1 MLCIQDA
8 LRNGVEN
15 GMIDIRGLVKTIA
28 DQRADIYAEQCEH
41 TYTIF
46 VYEINSA
53 TQFRRIRRAR
63 VLRLIKK
70 SKSADVHEILVQ
82 GKCQKLPD
90 WSEFLLQLRLY
101 LHSQNKTELLQEIYS
116 YRNWSKCVMCGVE
129 EDMAELV
136 GMVRAAYEDT
146 SSEIKRSR
154 LQQVLEFIDRNVFG
168 AVREDNPRLAMDA
181 RELAYVQAHEVG
193 VI

>member
-1 MLCIQDA
+1 
-8 LRNGVEN
+8 
-15 GMIDIRGLVKTIA
+15 
-28 DQRADIYAEQCEH
+28 
-41 TYTIF
+41 
-46 VYEINSA
+46 
-53 TQFRRIRRAR
+53 
-63 VLRLIKK
+63 
-70 SKSADVHEILVQ
+70 
-82 GKCQKLPD
+82 
-90 WSEFLLQLRLY
+90 
-101 LHSQNKTELLQEIYS
+101 
-116 YRNWSKCVMCGVE
+116 MCGVE